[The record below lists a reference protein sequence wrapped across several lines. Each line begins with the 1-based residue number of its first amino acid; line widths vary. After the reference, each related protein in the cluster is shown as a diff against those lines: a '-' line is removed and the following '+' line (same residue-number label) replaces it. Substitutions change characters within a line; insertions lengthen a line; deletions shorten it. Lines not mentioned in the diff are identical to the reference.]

1 MGMLMK
7 SLEQVRAA
15 AAELERI
22 ASIAKWV
29 AQSGG
34 VSASVSLPINGRL
47 VVYPNGQFVRAA

>member
-1 MGMLMK
+1 MLMK

-29 AQSGG
+29 AQNGG

>member
-22 ASIAKWV
+22 QSIAKWV
-29 AQSGG
+29 AQNGA
-34 VSASVSLPINGRL
+34 VSANVSLPINGRL